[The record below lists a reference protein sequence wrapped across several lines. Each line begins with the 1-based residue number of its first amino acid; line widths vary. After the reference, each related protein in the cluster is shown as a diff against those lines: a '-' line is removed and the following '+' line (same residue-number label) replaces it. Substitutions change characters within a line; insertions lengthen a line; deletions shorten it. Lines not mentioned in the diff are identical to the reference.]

1 MIKSFDQEQICAV
14 FIGLYLSCIAF
25 FSPTTIQTETVLG
38 IFFLITLMNFKN
50 PECHEEIHEV
60 LSQRGY
66 IFQ

>member
-14 FIGLYLSCIAF
+14 FLGLYLSCIAF
-25 FSPTTIQTETVLG
+25 FETILG